1 MRLDNFVQVQ
11 LTFKILTI
19 TGNSSCVGSIL
30 FFMFQF
36 GIGHVELKSCFYVF
50 EISLNSK
57 RVFLFYYF
65 QKFMNMY

>member
-19 TGNSSCVGSIL
+19 TGNSCVGSIL

>member
-36 GIGHVELKSCFYVF
+36 GIGQVELKSCFYVF
-50 EISLNSK
+50 EISLN
-57 RVFLFYYF
+57 
-65 QKFMNMY
+65 

>member
-19 TGNSSCVGSIL
+19 TGNSCVVSIL

-57 RVFLFYYF
+57 RVFLFFYF